1 HIDLKGDTQLGDVN
15 IPLGDLLGHLN
26 GKKEISTD
34 DLTKLFQLNETAIKG
49 GLGKTFNVDGG
60 KYLFGLKDGNI
71 QLGGANLQTGGL
83 LGQQKGNI
91 ELGNSG
97 KIQSLE
103 IKGPHEIKGG
113 SEQSSEENKEDGKY
127 HIDLKGDTQL
137 GDVNITLGDLLGH
150 LNGNKEISTDDLTKL
165 FQLNETAGGLGKT
178 FNVEGGK
185 YQIGLKNGKLQLGD
199 TNLQLGGLFGN
210 KNGKINFGNSGET
223 RTFEIKGQPEIKGG
237 FGKTSEETEESKGG
251 GQLNL
256 GFGRGNQEKQG
267 KVGINSQ
274 GRIKDSSEEDE
285 GHLHSR
291 GKSGNGQGSNEEQGK
306 IDIRI
311 KGGMKGSFKE
321 DHSKENKGH
330 PQSGGKSGN
339 GQGSDEEQGKINI
352 RIKGGQKGSIEE

>member
-113 SEQSSEENKEDGKY
+113 SEQSSEENKED
-127 HIDLKGDTQL
+127 
-137 GDVNITLGDLLGH
+137 
-150 LNGNKEISTDDLTKL
+150 
-165 FQLNETAGGLGKT
+165 
-178 FNVEGGK
+178 GK